1 MTKELLNK
9 LKEYLKG
16 DIKDLY
22 KVVNVIKGKD
32 SSYNIHYITIRLNR
46 SKIFY

>member
-32 SSYNIHYITIRLNR
+32 
-46 SKIFY
+46 